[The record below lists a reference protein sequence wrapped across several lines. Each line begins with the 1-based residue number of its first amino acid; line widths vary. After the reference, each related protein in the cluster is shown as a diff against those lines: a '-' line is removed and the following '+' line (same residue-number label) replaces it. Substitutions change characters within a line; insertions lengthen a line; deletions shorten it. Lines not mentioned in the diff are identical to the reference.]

1 MKIKHKLLSDYQY
14 TNNDKKI
21 FFIKSGTIIEEY
33 IYSLKGEPISIDRE
47 IIEANPQIFEI
58 VDWKSELLSYM
69 RVNKLPQPAQL
80 GKKIIPFIEDM
91 ILSSMTTTTVAQT
104 NTVTTIDNSLL
115 LEIESKENELFRR
128 EQELERKR
136 ISLEQKEDECEIKER
151 RLTKKENSY
160 KDDLEQLELKENTL
174 RDKSK
179 SLIDKEFEIED
190 IKRSLDEKER
200 NLELLSMNSAKEIDT
215 KYEEIQNKLNIE
227 NQRLLDKDKE
237 LDKLEKEL
245 DKRLLDISSKED
257 NLRKIE
263 EELEEEKTTLDV
275 SRRELE
281 KLNTEITNWE
291 KLHWKFKRHMVPPS
305 GIPETKNPNM
315 KI

>member
-14 TNNDKKI
+14 TNIDKKI

-33 IYSLKGEPISIDRE
+33 IYNLKGESINIDRE

-69 RVNKLPQPAQL
+69 RANKMPQPAQL
-80 GKKIIPFIEDM
+80 GKKIIPFIEEM
-91 ILSSMTTTTVAQT
+91 ILSSMTTTEAVT
-104 NTVTTIDNSLL
+104 NTKTTIDNSLL

-151 RLTKKENSY
+151 RLIKKEKSY
-160 KDDLEQLELKENTL
+160 KDDLEQLETKENTL

-200 NLELLSMNSAKEIDT
+200 SLELLSMNSAKEIDN
-215 KYEEIQNKLNIE
+215 KYEEIQNKLNME

-237 LDKLEKEL
+237 LDTLEKEL
-245 DKRLLDISSKED
+245 DKRILDIEKNEESIK
-257 NLRKIE
+257 RIK
-263 EELEEEKTTLDV
+263 EELDEEKTTLEIA
-275 SRRELE
+275 RRELE
-281 KLNTEITNWE
+281 TLNKEITNWE
-291 KLHWKFKRHMVPPS
+291 RLHWKFKRHMVPPS
-305 GIPETKNPNM
+305 AIPESKNPDT
-315 KI
+315 KL